1 MELPP
6 KKYCVNIQTSN
17 ARIYPRRCS
26 MLRGSHAS
34 RLSRPNS
41 VRFVADMGVSYAVV
55 NHLRSIGHDTV
66 HLRDIGMQRMPD
78 DEVFAMAVR
87 ERRTILTF
95 DLDFAKIAAA
105 AGRQWPSLVIF
116 RLNDTR
122 VSQLI
127 ERLTRALAVA
137 TP

>member
-1 MELPP
+1 
-6 KKYCVNIQTSN
+6 
-17 ARIYPRRCS
+17 
-26 MLRGSHAS
+26 
-34 RLSRPNS
+34 
-41 VRFVADMGVSYAVV
+41 MGVSHAVV
-55 NHLRSIGHDTV
+55 NYLRSIGHDVV

-78 DEVFAMAVR
+78 DEVFAMAVQ

-105 AGRQWPSLVIF
+105 AGLQWPSLVIF

-137 TP
+137 TPDLANGAIVVVDDARIRVRELPID